1 MPEETGHD
9 SLQMFQLYFPQWE
22 FLVLTQEI
30 LLQLQQNTSVGP
42 FFKYMFFI
50 TISDQSLLP
59 EIHLLSLELPKL
71 LPCLIFQNNVIWN
84 IRGDVS
90 PGFIK
95 DKLDR
100 SLLGKDPFMFS
111 FSTDSV

>member
-1 MPEETGHD
+1 MPEGTGHD

-22 FLVLTQEI
+22 LLALTTTTEYFSGPILQICVLFT
-30 LLQLQQNTSVGP
+30 
-42 FFKYMFFI
+42 M
-50 TISDQSLLP
+50 SDQSLLP
-59 EIHLLSLELPKL
+59 EIHLLSLELPEL